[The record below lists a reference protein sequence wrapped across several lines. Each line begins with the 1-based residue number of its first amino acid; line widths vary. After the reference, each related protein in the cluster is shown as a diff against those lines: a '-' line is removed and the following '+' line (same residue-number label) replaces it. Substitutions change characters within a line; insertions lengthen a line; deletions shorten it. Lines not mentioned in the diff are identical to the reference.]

1 LKSKF
6 TSRTSWREKLERP
19 QEARLVKVPPK
30 MSRFG
35 KGMMLIPTPSLVNGL
50 LRKVPRGKLVTVGA
64 IREKLARDHEAD
76 VTCPLTT
83 GIFVRIVAE
92 AAEEDRGQNKKR
104 ITPYWR
110 VVRDDGSLNPKFP
123 GGIDQQTRY
132 LRAEGFSVVKS
143 GREQPAVKD
152 FEQRLFRFDL

>member
-1 LKSKF
+1 MKSKF

-143 GREQPAVKD
+143 GRKQPAVKD